1 MQQKDD
7 QIQPGGTYH
16 CKKRMANNVLLH
28 FFAAIAAINAAAFP
42 AT

>member
-7 QIQPGGTYH
+7 QIQPGGTYP
-16 CKKRMANNVLLH
+16 CKKRMANKVLLH
-28 FFAAIAAINAAAFP
+28 FFAANAATNAAVFP